1 MAKRITIAVDGFSSC
16 GKSSFAKQ
24 IACELGYIYID
35 TGAMYRAV
43 TLGFLRWGVRD
54 VNSVDEERLQHILS
68 RITIGFAPAADGR
81 MEVTLDGEPV
91 EQSIRG
97 EIVSGMVSEVAA
109 VPQVRDT
116 LVAQQR
122 EIGKNGG
129 VVMDGRDIGTV
140 VFPNAE
146 LKLFMTADLDVRA
159 QRRYAELKAKGQQ
172 QLLEMVKDNLAK
184 RDRIDQAREYNPL
197 RRAEDAVL
205 LDNTHMNP
213 AEQMEWLRPLLKE
226 RIGEDLG
233 SDRRCR

>member
-24 IACELGYIYID
+24 IARELGYIYID

-54 VNSVDEERLQHILS
+54 VNSLDEERLQNILS
-68 RITIGFAPAADGR
+68 HITIGFAPTADGR
-81 MEVTLDGEPV
+81 MEVTLNGEPV

-109 VPQVRDT
+109 VPQVRNT

-184 RDRIDQAREYNPL
+184 RDRIDQAREYSPL

-205 LDNTHMNP
+205 LDNTHMTLT
-213 AEQMEWLRPLLKE
+213 EQMEWLRPLLKE
-226 RIGEDLG
+226 RLGENLG
-233 SDRRCR
+233 SDR

>member
-24 IACELGYIYID
+24 IARELGYIYID

-43 TLGFLRWGVRD
+43 TLGFLRWGVHD
-54 VNSVDEERLQHILS
+54 VNSLDTERLQNILS
-68 RITIGFAPAADGR
+68 HITIGFAPAADGR
-81 MEVTLDGEPV
+81 MEVTLNGEPV

-172 QLLEMVKDNLAK
+172 QLLEMVKENLAK
-184 RDRIDQAREYNPL
+184 RDRIDQAREYSPL

-205 LDNTHMNP
+205 LDNTHMTP

-226 RIGEDLG
+226 RLGEDFG
-233 SDRRCR
+233 SDR